1 MNHAQRIGSGFVTS
15 PVVMVV
21 LESLSLIAQ
30 WISAEKALYLN
41 SSRNGHEGTSV
52 CLMDVSDWHSPAIY
66 VGYCSSK
73 GGTHVR
79 GRGWVTKSEAPTSY
93 LINMVTCVIFGLLMI
108 IGPFILHFLR

>member
-41 SSRNGHEGTSV
+41 SSRNGREGTSV
-52 CLMDVSDWHSPAIY
+52 YLMDVSDWHSPADLCWILQFQ
-66 VGYCSSK
+66 
-73 GGTHVR
+73 R
-79 GRGWVTKSEAPTSY
+79 GHSCEG
-93 LINMVTCVIFGLLMI
+93 
-108 IGPFILHFLR
+108 